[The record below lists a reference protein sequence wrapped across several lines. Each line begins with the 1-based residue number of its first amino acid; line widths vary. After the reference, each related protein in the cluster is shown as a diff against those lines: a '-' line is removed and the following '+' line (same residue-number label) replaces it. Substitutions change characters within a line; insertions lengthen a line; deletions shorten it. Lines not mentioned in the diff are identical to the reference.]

1 MTSLS
6 RNIAQKLKDKGN
18 DISNDEV
25 KDIIILIFNF
35 KIVFLFSRRFCSN
48 HIYSVLVCRRNLMIR

>member
-35 KIVFLFSRRFCSN
+35 KIVFFFQDDFIQITFTQSWF
-48 HIYSVLVCRRNLMIR
+48 V